1 MLKLDNISKN
11 LGEFRI
17 DNASLDV
24 IKGEYMVII
33 GPTGAGKT
41 ILLETVAGI
50 YPPDS
55 GRVIMGGRDITDAQP
70 KDRNIAMVY
79 QDFVL
84 FPHLT
89 VEANIGFGLKSRKV
103 PRPEIEKKV
112 RDIASVM
119 GIDHLLHRYPG
130 TLSGGEKQ
138 RTAICRAILME
149 PDILLLDEPLSALD
163 TQTRENLRGE
173 LKKLHKMFNTT
184 FIHITHN
191 YEEVFS
197 LADRVVIMN
206 EGNILQIGD
215 PDEVFRKPK
224 TEFIASFV
232 GFENIYPCKWL
243 RSGKCLNLSIDNVD
257 LVSESYDSSIA
268 GDRAT
273 AVLRM
278 EDVIVTPTVPAGD
291 ESCNKLKGIIDE
303 IRDSGGFVR
312 ITIDAGIR
320 IKAVMMKRDFL
331 RMNLSVGDTAYAVFP
346 FEAFHVIPCG
356 EEGMNPE
363 LKE

>member
-1 MLKLDNISKN
+1 MLKLENISKN

-17 DNASLDV
+17 DDACLEV

-55 GRVIMGGRDITDAQP
+55 GRVIMAGQDITDTQP

-89 VEANIGFGLKSRKV
+89 VAANIGFGLKS
-103 PRPEIEKKV
+103 KKV
-112 RDIASVM
+112 ARSEIDEKVKEIASIM
-119 GIDHLLHRYPG
+119 GIAHLLHRYPG

-149 PDILLLDEPLSALD
+149 PEILLLDEPLSALD

-173 LKKLHKMFNTT
+173 LKKLHSMFNTT

-206 EGNILQIGD
+206 KGEILQIGD
-215 PDEVFRKPK
+215 PDEVFRKPES
-224 TEFIASFV
+224 EFIASFV
-232 GFENIYPCKWL
+232 GFENIYDCKWL
-243 RSGKCLNLSIDNVD
+243 KSGEYLNISAEGVD
-257 LVSESYDSSIA
+257 LISESYESAITGDS
-268 GDRAT
+268 AT

-278 EDVIVTPTVPAGD
+278 EDVVITPEIPGEE
-291 ESCNKLKGIIDE
+291 ESCNILKGNIEE

-312 ITIDAGIR
+312 INLDAGIKL
-320 IKAVMMKRDFL
+320 KAVMMKRDFL
-331 RMNLSVGDTAYAVFP
+331 RMNLSVGDTAYAVFTY
-346 FEAFHVIPCG
+346 ESLHIIPR
-356 EEGMNPE
+356 N
-363 LKE
+363 K

>member
-1 MLKLDNISKN
+1 MMLKLENISKN

-24 IKGEYMVII
+24 VKGEYMVII

-55 GRVIMGGRDITDAQP
+55 GRVIMSGRDITDVQP

-89 VEANIGFGLKSRKV
+89 VSENIGFGLKSRKV

-112 RDIASVM
+112 KHIASVM

-149 PDILLLDEPLSALD
+149 PDVLLLDEPLSALD
-163 TQTRENLRGE
+163 TRTRENLREE

-206 EGNILQIGD
+206 DGEILQIGD

-224 TEFIASFV
+224 SEFIASFV
-232 GFENIYPCKWL
+232 GFENIYPCKWVKDG
-243 RSGKCLNLSIDNVD
+243 SSSAVNIDGVD
-257 LVSESYDSSIA
+257 LISESHESSIT
-268 GDRAT
+268 GNDAT
-273 AVLRM
+273 AILRM
-278 EDVIVTPTVPAGD
+278 EDVIVAPELPGGG
-291 ESCNKLKGIIDE
+291 EPCNRLKGIIEE
-303 IRDSGGFVR
+303 IRDSGGLVR
-312 ITIDAGIR
+312 ITLDAGIKL
-320 IKAVMMKRDFL
+320 KAVMMKRDFL
-331 RMNLSVGDTAYAVFP
+331 RMDLSAGDSAYAVFSY
-346 FEAFHVIPCG
+346 EALHIIPRD
-356 EEGMNPE
+356 EEGMNS
-363 LKE
+363 